1 MGMTRRDL
9 LVQTPLTLLFFS
21 ACTRPSYNML
31 KPLLNSERIEAI
43 FGSYGIE
50 VLEHDAGLRVS
61 SLYSLEGGHKICRT
75 FAMVAYPATIDSRI
89 AAEHREILAGGSIG
103 AVFKKAGWK
112 ANKEHRYFGELP
124 ADPRRLRL
132 FRLMGERGKE
142 KLAVHV
148 YRMHLERGE
157 ESLDYA
163 MLVEVHHPAFLDLR
177 DLRGIYPAEARTLTR
192 RDAEIEKLL
201 ARVDAE
207 MSETLSGDA
216 SEDPASL
223 LPAAGG

>member
-1 MGMTRRDL
+1 MTRRDL
-9 LVQTPLTLLFFS
+9 LFQTPLTLLFFS
-21 ACTRPSYNML
+21 ACARPSYNML

-50 VLEHDAGLRVS
+50 VLEHGDFLRVS
-61 SLYSLEGGHKICRT
+61 SLYSLEGGRKICRT
-75 FAMVAYPATIDSRI
+75 FAMVAYPATIDPRI

-112 ANKEHRYFGELP
+112 AKKEHRYFGELP
-124 ADPRRLRL
+124 ADPDRLRL
-132 FRLMGERGKE
+132 FRLMGDRGKE

-163 MLVEVHHPAFLDLR
+163 TLVEVHHPAFLDLQ
-177 DLRGIYPAEARTLTR
+177 DLRGIYPAEARALTR
-192 RDAEIEKLL
+192 PDDEIERLL
-201 ARVDAE
+201 AQVDAE
-207 MSETLSGDA
+207 MSETFAGDSGD
-216 SEDPASL
+216 DPASL
-223 LPAAGG
+223 APAAGG